1 MKGKVCPIPDIY
13 PIPRG
18 DLFVIYVL
26 KSCSSISCFIN
37 SKWYLPFMKAEE
49 FKSHNLP
56 LSLFSFSQF
65 CLATFSLVLFVEKK
79 NDRV

>member
-1 MKGKVCPIPDIY
+1 MQRANSLEKTLIPGKTEG
-13 PIPRG
+13 R
-18 DLFVIYVL
+18 IYVL

-65 CLATFSLVLFVEKK
+65 VLLHFHLFFLLKK
-79 NDRV
+79 KKGRV